1 MNLHDLFEKKANTP
15 DDNEHEQSIDI
26 RDPATKW
33 LVKKARAKYA
43 YAETDLE
50 AFVQFMRDEVK
61 AEKENIQANTD
72 GIEHESDINKKQ
84 RVDIEREH
92 QMNLHQEKVSVAQQK
107 HLTRLDSKESQID
120 DRLEKF
126 DAVRQDIEMKLNKLD
141 KATLDNKE
149 MIQIGR

>member
-50 AFVQFMRDEVK
+50 AFVQFMRDEVD

-72 GIEHESDINKKQ
+72 GIEHEAEVNVTQQQGIDKSKEVNIA
-84 RVDIEREH
+84 
-92 QMNLHQEKVSVAQQK
+92 QEK
-107 HLTRLDSKESQID
+107 HLKRLDAKEKQID
-120 DRLEKF
+120 NKLAQF
-126 DAVRQDIEMKLNKLD
+126 DAVKLDIEMQMKKRDEATLNKD
-141 KATLDNKE
+141 T
-149 MIQIGR
+149 IQIGR

>member
-50 AFVQFMRDEVK
+50 AFVQFMQDEVE

-72 GIEHESDINKKQ
+72 GIEHESSINVKQ
-84 RVDIEREH
+84 KDDIEREH
-92 QMNLHQEKVSVAQQK
+92 QMNLHQEKVNN
-107 HLTRLDSKESQID
+107 SQARHIAD
-120 DRLEKF
+120 LEKVVDKF
-126 DAVRQDIEMKLNKLD
+126 DAIRKDMDMKIDKMD
-141 KATLDNKE
+141 KASLGDTV
-149 MIQIGR
+149 QIGR

>member
-50 AFVQFMRDEVK
+50 AFVQFMQDEVE

-72 GIEHESDINKKQ
+72 GIEHESSINVKQ
-84 RVDIEREH
+84 KDDIEREH
-92 QMNLHQEKVSVAQQK
+92 QMNLHQEKVNN
-107 HLTRLDSKESQID
+107 SQARHIAD
-120 DRLEKF
+120 LEKVVDKF
-126 DAVRQDIEMKLNKLD
+126 DDIRKDMDMKIDKMD
-141 KATLDNKE
+141 KATLGDTV
-149 MIQIGR
+149 QIGR